1 MSLDIRPVISA
12 VVSHAAAGG
21 YCTAWQAHEPKGQG
35 AQPGEIVVGAWLQ
48 SIGPMPR
55 NSSLKHTGAVV
66 TLLVRYYLDALPP
79 GAEQADMDAI
89 DPKAVDAV
97 QDLLS
102 RLNGDFTL
110 GGLVHAVDPL
120 GGIAGQAMRAE
131 AGYVTLSGKLQ
142 RIFDVTVPI
151 VVEDVWN
158 QAP

>member
-1 MSLDIRPVISA
+1 MALDLRPIIGAVI
-12 VVSHAAAGG
+12 SHAAAGG
-21 YCTAWQAHEPKGQG
+21 YATAWAAHEPKGQG
-35 AQPGEIVVGAWLQ
+35 AQAGEIVVGAWLQ
-48 SIGPMPR
+48 SIGPLPR

-66 TLLVRYYLDALPP
+66 VLLVRYYLDALPP

-97 QDLLS
+97 QDLLG

-120 GGIAGQAMRAE
+120 GGIAGQPLRAE

-142 RIFDVTVPI
+142 RIFDVFVPI
-151 VVEDVWN
+151 AVDDVWG